1 MAERALGRSGLTVS
15 PLAFGGNVFGWS
27 ADAAAAHALLDE
39 CVALGLNL
47 VDTAD
52 AYSAWAAG
60 NAGGESET
68 LIGQWLQ
75 KTGKRDRVVIATK
88 VAKWAPRK
96 GLAPANIQAACEDS
110 LRRLR
115 TDVIDLYQAHEDDPT
130 VPLEDTLG
138 AFARLI
144 EQGKV
149 RAIGASNYS
158 AARLAEALEL
168 ARRHGLPRFET
179 LQPEYNLVDR
189 AGYEAELE
197 PLVRAHDIGVIGYY
211 ALASGFLSGKYRSE
225 ADATK
230 SPARGAQVV
239 RRYLNPRGKRILAAL
254 DDVACRHAASVAQ
267 VALAWLL
274 ARPGITAPIVSAT
287 SVAQLRELAAARTLL
302 LSKADIAALDSAS
315 SGG

>member
-27 ADAAAAHALLDE
+27 ADAAATHALLDE

-52 AYSAWAAG
+52 VYSAWVTG

-68 LIGQWLQ
+68 LIGDWLQ
-75 KTGKRDRVVIATK
+75 KRGQRDRVVIATK
-88 VAKWAPRK
+88 VAKWGPRK
-96 GLAPANIQAACEDS
+96 GLSPANIQAACEDS

-138 AFARLI
+138 AFSRLI

-168 ARRHGLPRFET
+168 ARRHGLPRFEA